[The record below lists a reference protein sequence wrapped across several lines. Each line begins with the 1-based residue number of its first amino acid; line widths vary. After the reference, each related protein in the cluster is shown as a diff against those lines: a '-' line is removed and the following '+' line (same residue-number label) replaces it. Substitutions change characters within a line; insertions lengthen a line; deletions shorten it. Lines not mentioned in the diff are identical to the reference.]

1 MDVHAGFAV
10 DELGAVVRVDRP
22 VVPRL
27 MTEPDLGED
36 ASWALAQAIHA
47 EGLDHPGP
55 VGLRGA
61 WRRAALA
68 EGVERAP

>member
-1 MDVHAGFAV
+1 MDVGASFAV
-10 DELGAVVRVDRP
+10 DVTGALAPVDRP

-27 MTEPDLGED
+27 VTEPDLGDE
-36 ASWALAQAIHA
+36 AAAALAQAIHA

-55 VGLRGA
+55 SGLRSA

-68 EGVERAP
+68 EGVERGP